1 MGDRDGSVGQGLYV
15 RQRPLDT
22 NKGPQ
27 LVASDLSLSAA
38 RNSILSMPKGT
49 RKPILPQT
57 LQKGDLYLTSDPYS
71 HKKIN
76 LCCFMLICYGSNSK
90 PIHLPI
96 S

>member
-27 LVASDLSLSAA
+27 LIARDLSLSAA

-49 RKPILPQT
+49 RKPILPQR
-57 LQKGDLYLTSDPYS
+57 LRKGTQPSSLDFRPVRSIPD
-71 HKKIN
+71 
-76 LCCFMLICYGSNSK
+76 F
-90 PIHLPI
+90 
-96 S
+96 